1 MRAAVYKGSQRFAI
15 EEMPDPTPGPGQV
28 VIDVSHCAICGTDV
42 HHFMYDV
49 APPGT
54 VMGHEYSGAVS
65 AVGEGVSRWRAGDR
79 VVGGGGEP
87 PPGRAPVR
95 GERTNYGRDSAVAP
109 TSRVRA
115 YAEKVL
121 LEEWEPIP
129 IPEGVSDEEA
139 AMCEPCAVAVR
150 AVRLSRL
157 NLGDFAVVLG
167 AGPIG
172 LLTMQAAR
180 AAGASRVIVSEP
192 APARARAAREL
203 GADAVVNPLE
213 EDAEAQVVEL
223 MDGVGPDVVFECA
236 AAKGTLDQALN
247 MVRRNGQVVLVAIA
261 WERTPVMP
269 PDWIAREVNL
279 QTSFGTQPRDWRIAL
294 DLMRSGKVTTQP
306 LVSEAS
312 YLPLDDI
319 QGAFEAL
326 CNPSNQVQMV
336 VRHNRTGGGARNG

>member
-1 MRAAVYKGSQRFAI
+1 MRAAVYQGGQRFAI
-15 EEMPDPTPGPGQV
+15 EEMPDPVPGPGQV
-28 VIDVSHCAICGTDV
+28 VIDVKYCAICGTDV

-49 APPGT
+49 APAGT
-54 VMGHEYSGAVS
+54 VMGHEYSGVVS
-65 AVGEGVSRWRAGDR
+65 AVGDGVSRWRTGDR

-87 PPGRAPVR
+87 PPGRAPAR
-95 GERTNYGRDSAVAP
+95 GERTNYRLDSAAAP

-121 LEEWEPIP
+121 LEEWEPVA

-150 AVRLSRL
+150 AVRLSQMK
-157 NLGDFAVVLG
+157 LGDSVAVLG

-180 AAGASRVIVSEP
+180 AAGASRVAVSEP
-192 APARARAAREL
+192 APARADAARKL
-203 GADAVVNPLE
+203 GADAVINPLE
-213 EDAEAQVVEL
+213 EDAEARVVEL

-247 MVRRNGQVVLVAIA
+247 MVRRGGQVVLVAII
-261 WERTPVMP
+261 WERTPVLP
-269 PDWIAREVNL
+269 PDWMAREVKL

-294 DLMRSGKVTTQP
+294 DLIRSGKVTMEPMT
-306 LVSEAS
+306 SEAS
-312 YLPLDDI
+312 FLPLEGI
-319 QGAFEAL
+319 QDAFESL

-336 VRHNRTGGGARNG
+336 VRHG

>member
-1 MRAAVYKGSQRFAI
+1 MRAAVYKGSQQFAI
-15 EEMPDPTPGPGQV
+15 EEMPDPVPGPGQV
-28 VIDVSHCAICGTDV
+28 VIDVKYCAICGTDV

-49 APPGT
+49 APAGT
-54 VMGHEYSGAVS
+54 VMGHEYSGVVS
-65 AVGEGVSRWRAGDR
+65 AVGDGVSRWRTGDR

-95 GERTNYGRDSAVAP
+95 GERTNYRLDSAAAP

-121 LEEWEPIP
+121 LEEWEPVAVP
-129 IPEGVSDEEA
+129 AGVTDEEA

-150 AVRLSRL
+150 AVRLSQMK
-157 NLGDFAVVLG
+157 LGDSVAVLG

-180 AAGASRVIVSEP
+180 AAGASRVAVSEP
-192 APARARAAREL
+192 APARAEAARKL
-203 GADAVVNPLE
+203 GADAVINPLE
-213 EDAEAQVVEL
+213 EDAEARVVEL

-247 MVRRNGQVVLVAIA
+247 MVRRGGQVVLVAII
-261 WERTPVMP
+261 WERTPVLP
-269 PDWIAREVNL
+269 PDWMAREVKL

-294 DLMRSGKVTTQP
+294 DLIRSGKVTMEPMT
-306 LVSEAS
+306 SEAS
-312 YLPLDDI
+312 YLPLEGI
-319 QGAFEAL
+319 QDAFEAL

-336 VRHNRTGGGARNG
+336 VRHG